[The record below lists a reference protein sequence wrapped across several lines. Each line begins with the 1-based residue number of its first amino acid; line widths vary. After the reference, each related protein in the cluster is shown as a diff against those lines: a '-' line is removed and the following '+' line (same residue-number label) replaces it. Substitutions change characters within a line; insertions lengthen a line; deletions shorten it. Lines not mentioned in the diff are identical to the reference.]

1 MNNIYDRAKQMARY
15 LISTNST
22 VRKTAKVFG
31 VSKSTVHFD
40 LTKRLPKA
48 NYFLYL
54 KVKKILEKNFA
65 EKSFRGGEAT
75 KNKYKN
81 QKTKMVAI

>member
-1 MNNIYDRAKQMARY
+1 MSDIYDRVKQMAKY
-15 LISTNST
+15 LISTKST
-22 VRKTAKVFG
+22 VRKTAKMFG
-31 VSKSTVHFD
+31 ISKSTVHYD

-54 KVKKILEKNFA
+54 KVKKILEINFA

-81 QKTKMVAI
+81 QKTKMVTI